1 MGYRMA
7 KKEMPMS
14 PPLGERPSI
23 EEWVRMLEEA
33 GFKDIWVQ
41 VFAPAHIL
49 LRGKVNVSE

>member
-1 MGYRMA
+1 
-7 KKEMPMS
+7 MPMG

-33 GFKDIWVQ
+33 GFKDIWVR